1 MRRFDLIVFDWDGTI
16 VDSTAMIAQC
26 IRSAAS
32 DLELTVP
39 TVEQASHVI
48 GLGLRDALAHAVPG
62 LATHRAEE
70 FSARYRH
77 HYLACEPD
85 IVLFKGIL
93 PLLDE
98 LVNEGVPLAVATG
111 KTRRGL
117 ARAFETTGLGRLF
130 AASRCA
136 DESQSKP
143 DPAMLLELADEFG
156 IAPDRMLMVGDTSHD
171 LQMAQAAGAAGLGV
185 TYGAHLH
192 AHLASY
198 GPLAL
203 LASVP
208 ELGTWLKTNVVAA
221 RRGTRAALTRDPT

>member
-26 IRSAAS
+26 IRCAAS

-39 TVEQASHVI
+39 TLEQASHVI
-48 GLGLRDALAHAVPG
+48 GLGLLDALAHAVPG
-62 LATHRAEE
+62 MAAERAEE

-77 HYLACEPD
+77 HYQAGESNILLFDGMKKLLQDLATRD
-85 IVLFKGIL
+85 
-93 PLLDE
+93 
-98 LVNEGVPLAVATG
+98 VPLAVATG

-117 ARAFETTGLGRLF
+117 ARAFESTGLGRLF

-143 DPAMLLELADEFG
+143 HPAMLLE
-156 IAPDRMLMVGDTSHD
+156 IASELDVAPHRILMVGDTTHD
-171 LQMAQAAGAAGLGV
+171 LQMAAAAGSSALGV

-192 AHLASY
+192 RHLAAHA
-198 GPLAL
+198 PLAL
-203 LASVP
+203 VASVA
-208 ELGTWLKTNVVAA
+208 ELSAWLKAN
-221 RRGTRAALTRDPT
+221 R